1 MLSPTDNADHFGNV
15 LPNSRMLSQIDIV
28 NVLVMLAIINCSLF
42 QLYNNRILL
51 CLVLTWNAIYF
62 CWKRIDGLWYWPVL
76 LDFIATIKFCTQLCN
91 QSDFNN
97 KFGPC
102 MLSLRLVR
110 WSDRSLIWKV
120 QKHLLHTASMGGNT
134 RELCRDLILSKNAH
148 MQASFCCSGK
158 AVLEFAHFSFNI

>member
-1 MLSPTDNADHFGNV
+1 MLIILKTDCSIEEKNA
-15 LPNSRMLSQIDIV
+15 MLSQIAIKTV
-28 NVLVMLAIINCSLF
+28 FVMRTIINCSLF

-51 CLVLTWNAIYF
+51 CCVLTWNAIYF
-62 CWKRIDGLWYWPVL
+62 CWKRIDGLGYWPEL

-120 QKHLLHTASMGGNT
+120 QKHLLHSASMGVNT
-134 RELCRDLILSKNAH
+134 QEHCNDFIRWKTWVHVSFLFTPRFPLIKED
-148 MQASFCCSGK
+148 K
-158 AVLEFAHFSFNI
+158 IV